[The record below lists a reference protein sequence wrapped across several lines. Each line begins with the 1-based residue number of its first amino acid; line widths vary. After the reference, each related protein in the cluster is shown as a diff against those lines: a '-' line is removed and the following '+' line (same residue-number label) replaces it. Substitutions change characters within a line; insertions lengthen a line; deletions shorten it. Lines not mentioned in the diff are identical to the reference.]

1 MNPSDPTIPI
11 AKVADWPA
19 LPYAEWEAT
28 RDTVHMWTQIV
39 GKTRL
44 ALTPLENHWWNV
56 PLYVTP
62 RGLTT
67 SAIPYGPGAFSVDFD
82 FIAHQ
87 LWIRTSSGKERS
99 LRLYP
104 RSVADFYAEYMAAL
118 RSLGIEVQIYR
129 VPVEFDDSTP
139 FDQDRHHASYDTEYV
154 DRFRRILI
162 QCERVFKEFRA
173 GFLGKCSPVHFFWGS
188 FDLAVTRFSG
198 RPAPQKE
205 GVDRVTREAYS
216 HEVTSCGFWP
226 GDRRFKEASFY
237 AYSAPSPPGLD
248 AEPVRPA
255 AAYWDRQLGE
265 FILKYGDVR
274 TAPSPDQ
281 AILDFCESAYEAG
294 AKLAQWDRVHLE
306 RAAG

>member
-1 MNPSDPTIPI
+1 MSPSERS
-11 AKVADWPA
+11 AGDWPA

-67 SAIPYGPGAFSVDFD
+67 SAIPYGPGAFEIDFD
-82 FIAHQ
+82 FIAHK
-87 LWIRTSSGKERS
+87 LWIRTSADRHVSMG
-99 LRLYP
+99 LYP
-104 RSVADFYAEYMAAL
+104 RSVADFYTEYMAAL
-118 RSLGIEVQIYR
+118 RSLGIEVHIYR
-129 VPVEFDDSTP
+129 VPCEFDDLTP
-139 FDQDRHHASYDTEYV
+139 FDQDRHHASYDAEYV

-162 QCERVFKEFRA
+162 QCERVFKEFRS

-188 FDLAVTRFSG
+188 LDLAVTRFSG
-198 RPAPQKE
+198 RPAPEKE

-216 HEVTSCGFWP
+216 HEVISCGFWP
-226 GDRRFKEASFY
+226 GNRLFKEAAFY
-237 AYSAPSPPGLD
+237 AYTAPSPPGLD

-255 AAYWDRQLGE
+255 AAHWDRGLGE
-265 FILKYGDVR
+265 FILKYSDVR
-274 TAPSPDQ
+274 SAPAPDQ
-281 AILDFCESAYEAG
+281 SILDFCESTYEAG
-294 AKLAQWDRVHLE
+294 AKLARWDRALLE
-306 RAAG
+306 RSAA

>member
-1 MNPSDPTIPI
+1 MSTRWSLKTSDGQ
-11 AKVADWPA
+11 ADWPA

-28 RDTVHMWTQIV
+28 RDTVHIWTQIV

-82 FIAHQ
+82 FIAHK
-87 LWIRTSSGKERS
+87 LWIRTSEDKQVSMG
-99 LRLYP
+99 LYP
-104 RSVADFYAEYMAAL
+104 RSVADFYTEYMAAL

-129 VPVEFDDSTP
+129 VPCEFDDLTP
-139 FDQDRHHASYDTEYV
+139 FDQDRHHASYDAEYV

-162 QCERVFKEFRA
+162 QCERVFKTFRCEFI
-173 GFLGKCSPVHFFWGS
+173 GKNSPVHFFWGS

-198 RPAPQKE
+198 RTAPQKE
-205 GVDRVTREAYS
+205 GADRVTREAYS
-216 HEVTSCGFWP
+216 HEVISCGFWP
-226 GDRRFKEASFY
+226 GDRRFKEAAFY
-237 AYSAPSPPGLD
+237 AYGAPSPPGLD
-248 AEPVRPA
+248 AETIRPA

-281 AILDFCESAYEAG
+281 SILDFCESTYEAG
-294 AKLAQWDRVHLE
+294 AKLAQWDRAHLE